1 MVGGRVGVVL
11 VAVVAA
17 AAACVPPPPEPTTVR
32 ITTELVVCGGVI
44 PPPGEP
50 FCRPPS
56 RSSRTVQVLQGRTTV
71 ATVTTGADG
80 TASVAV
86 DPGSVRIV
94 AVDPP
99 VYLGCEDAV
108 VTAVANV
115 ETPVTQ
121 TCTLYAP

>member
-1 MVGGRVGVVL
+1 MVGTRVGVVL
-11 VAVVAA
+11 VAAVAA

-56 RSSRTVQVLQGRTTV
+56 RGSRTVDVVQGRTVV

-80 TASVAV
+80 TAEVAV
-86 DPGSVRIV
+86 EPGTVRVV

-99 VYLGCEDAV
+99 VYLDCDDATTTAV
-108 VTAVANV
+108 VNV
-115 ETPVTQ
+115 TTPVTQ

>member
-1 MVGGRVGVVL
+1 MVRTRVGAVL
-11 VAVVAA
+11 VAAVAA
-17 AAACVPPPPEPTTVR
+17 AAACVPPPPAPTTVR

-56 RSSRTVQVLQGRTTV
+56 RTSRTVRVLQGRTVV

-86 DPGSVRIV
+86 EPGSVRV
-94 AVDPP
+94 AAVDPA
-99 VYLGCEDAV
+99 VYLDCDDAV

-121 TCTLYAP
+121 TCILNAP